1 MVGVT
6 KTGFAV
12 IGGSRS
18 LGTNHATSDID
29 LLIVSGSQRKIENK
43 DGYNIIYWPADQ
55 FISAFSNAENGYSH
69 IYQFLYPEDF
79 LSTGELTDWVKSNRD
94 SIIAEN
100 RDVLYHTISSYF
112 FAIESKLTIYYKI
125 AIKRVV
131 YIMCYGK
138 MICSYADGINLSDC
152 FCAKGEWRNT
162 LLKALNNRLTYDEVA
177 SIVSEL
183 HEKIQ
188 SVSSFFEPTA
198 SKSVTNELK
207 ERFLTSEFMNYN
219 ELKEGGLI
227 PMGAALPLT
236 DAETAVK
243 ILLGETD

>member
-1 MVGVT
+1 MVGLT
-6 KTGFAV
+6 KKGFAV

-18 LGTNHATSDID
+18 LGTNRAISDID

-55 FISAFSNAENGYSH
+55 FISALLNTENGYSH
-69 IYQFLYPEDF
+69 IYQFLYPEKF
-79 LSTGELTDWVKSNRD
+79 LSNGELTDWVKQNRD

-112 FAIESKLTIYYKI
+112 FDVESKLAIYYKI

-138 MICSYADGINLSDC
+138 MLCSYADGMNLSDC
-152 FCAKGEWRNT
+152 FCAKDEWRNT
-162 LLKALNNRLTYDEVA
+162 LLKALDNRLTYDEVA

-188 SVSSFFEPTA
+188 SASQFFEPTA

-207 ERFLTSEFMNYN
+207 DKFSTSEFMDYD
-219 ELKEGGLI
+219 ELKEEGLVPI
-227 PMGAALPLT
+227 SAELLLT

>member
-1 MVGVT
+1 MEIFD

-18 LGTNHATSDID
+18 LGTNHAMSDID

-43 DGYNIIYWPADQ
+43 DGYNVIHWPPDQ
-55 FISAFSNAENGYSH
+55 FISALSNAENGYSH
-69 IYQFLYPEDF
+69 IYQFLYPEEF

-100 RDVLYHTISSYF
+100 KDVLYHTISSYF
-112 FAIESKLTIYYKI
+112 FDVESKLTIYYKI

-138 MICSYADGINLSDC
+138 MLCSYADGVNLSDC
-152 FCAKGEWRNT
+152 FCAKDEWRNT
-162 LLKALNNRLTYDEVA
+162 LLKALSNRLTYDEVA
-177 SIVSEL
+177 SIVSDL

-198 SKSVTNELK
+198 SKNVTDELK
-207 ERFLTSEFMNYN
+207 DRFLTSEFMNYD

-227 PMGAALPLT
+227 PMG
-236 DAETAVK
+236 
-243 ILLGETD
+243 

>member
-1 MVGVT
+1 MAGLT

-43 DGYNIIYWPADQ
+43 DGYNIIYWSADQ
-55 FISAFSNAENGYSH
+55 FISALSNADNGYSH

-112 FAIESKLTIYYKI
+112 FDVESKLAIYYKI

-131 YIMCYGK
+131 YTMCYGK
-138 MICSYADGINLSDC
+138 MLCSYAEGMNLSDC
-152 FCAKGEWRNT
+152 FCAKDEWRST
-162 LLKALNNRLTYDEVA
+162 LLKALDNRLTYDEVA

-188 SVSSFFEPTA
+188 SISSFFEPIA

-207 ERFLTSEFMNYN
+207 DKFLTFEFMDYD
-219 ELKEGGLI
+219 ELKEEGLI
-227 PMGAALPLT
+227 PIGAELLLT